1 MKKFYLYIFILSC
14 IILSFSIYKTKQSE
28 SFLNFGFK
36 DSNFGSTFSKAGNM
50 GSNNKKKIFLLGD
63 SIFKNN
69 SYVKGK
75 SVDELLIEKTK
86 GNTFCYAQNNAK
98 INYIYNQIDLIL
110 FEENISST
118 YIFLSAGGNDILE
131 QFVENSDSN
140 LENNSRILK
149 TIFSA
154 YKKLVKSIQTKMN
167 LANIVVLDIYYP
179 ENIKYQQYHPIIK
192 EWNTM
197 LYDFVNASDLQIEKI
212 SSILTKPEDFTFGI
226 EPSEIGGNK
235 LANTIYN
242 FI

>member
-1 MKKFYLYIFILSC
+1 MKNFYLYIFILSC
-14 IILSFSIYKTKQSE
+14 IILIVSIYKTKHE
-28 SFLNFGFK
+28 SFL
-36 DSNFGSTFSKAGNM
+36 NFGSTFSKGRSFLNF
-50 GSNNKKKIFLLGD
+50 GSTFSKKNTIILLGD
-63 SIFKNN
+63 SVLKNN

-75 SVDELLIEKTK
+75 SVDELLVKKTN
-86 GNTFCYAQNNAK
+86 GNTLCYAQNNAN
-98 INYIYNQIDLIL
+98 INDIYSQIDFIP
-110 FEENISST
+110 FEANKNST

-131 QFVENSDSN
+131 QFVENSNSN
-140 LENNSRILK
+140 LENNSHILK

-167 LANIVVLDIYYP
+167 LANIVLLDIYYP

-197 LYDFVNASDLQIEKI
+197 LYSTDFQIIKI
-212 SSILTKPEDFTFGI
+212 SNILTKPEDFTFGI

-235 LANTIYN
+235 LANNIYN

>member
-1 MKKFYLYIFILSC
+1 MKKIYLYIFILSC
-14 IILSFSIYKTKQSE
+14 IILSFSIYKTNQNE

-36 DSNFGSTFSKAGNM
+36 DSNFGSTFSKDGNTD
-50 GSNNKKKIFLLGD
+50 NKKKIFLLGD

-98 INYIYNQIDLIL
+98 INYIYNQIDLIP

-192 EWNTM
+192 EWNNM
-197 LYDFVNASDLQIEKI
+197 LYSTDFQIIKI
-212 SSILTKPEDFTFGI
+212 SNILTKPEDFTFGI

>member
-1 MKKFYLYIFILSC
+1 MKNFYLYIFILSC
-14 IILSFSIYKTKQSE
+14 IILIVSIYKTKQSE
-28 SFLNFGFK
+28 SFLNFGSTFSKNESFLNFDFK
-36 DSNFGSTFSKAGNM
+36 NSNFGSTFSKGR
-50 GSNNKKKIFLLGD
+50 IILLGD
-63 SIFKNN
+63 SVLKNN

-75 SVDELLIEKTK
+75 SVDELLVEKTN
-86 GNTFCYAQNNAK
+86 GNTLCYAQNNAN
-98 INYIYNQIDLIL
+98 INDIYSQIDFIP

-140 LENNSRILK
+140 LENNSHILK

-167 LANIVVLDIYYP
+167 LANIVLLDIYYP

-192 EWNTM
+192 EWNSM
-197 LYDFVNASDLQIEKI
+197 LYSTDFQIIKI